1 MQGLDLSYSVK
12 DYRKDMSNG
21 FLLAEII
28 SRYEP
33 GRIPMHAF
41 ENTHN
46 NARRDNNWTQLAL
59 FFKKHTLRDIKIEPE
74 EYSLIMANRDPKS

>member
-1 MQGLDLSYSVK
+1 MTSTIDPNKAANTNNQTMYNLHTKRNLPRDVIKWMQGLDLSYSVK

-21 FLLAEII
+21 FLIAEII

-41 ENTHN
+41 
-46 NARRDNNWTQLAL
+46 
-59 FFKKHTLRDIKIEPE
+59 
-74 EYSLIMANRDPKS
+74 